1 MNNLLLEATRLT
13 RASRLTE
20 ATAVIQRMLQGG
32 TGQLNASATQFA
44 HWKHSTDGKWR
55 QDFGP
60 DAKNQFVWGLQ
71 DLSDSFP
78 DYARQKSKP
87 HAGFSPSDLVPE
99 G

>member
-44 HWKHSTDGKWR
+44 VGSILLMKSGVKT
-55 QDFGP
+55 
-60 DAKNQFVWGLQ
+60 
-71 DLSDSFP
+71 SD
-78 DYARQKSKP
+78 RMLKSNSSGGCKT
-87 HAGFSPSDLVPE
+87 SPIPFLITQ